1 MIYMVSVIV
10 PVYNAE
16 KYLSQC
22 IESLLSQTYKEF
34 ELILVDDYSSDN
46 SVAVCLDWIKKDNRI
61 KLHRMPQNSGPAKVR
76 NVGMD
81 LAEGDFYCFI
91 DADDHVTP
99 NYLECL
105 LKKVESYEADIV
117 WCDFCEVSYNDGIQR
132 LSHRN
137 KTLQSNTILSQQEL
151 LQCFYCDQIG
161 LGAMWTKMY
170 RASFIEQNKLRL
182 DEGRVRAED
191 WEFNLRTF
199 ICNPKVVCIP
209 DELYFYERRN
219 ATSVIATYREQD
231 FRYMCINNKRLRD
244 LAIEYNITYNEE
256 TFLGGFLYNY
266 ICQLTSCA
274 HANID
279 DKDKKFTQ
287 LFHDTYV
294 YEIMSE
300 GKYSTKFMTLRQK
313 FIFYLIKYRLL
324 SIAKWFCK
332 SV

>member
-1 MIYMVSVIV
+1 
-10 PVYNAE
+10 
-16 KYLSQC
+16 
-22 IESLLSQTYKEF
+22 
-34 ELILVDDYSSDN
+34 
-46 SVAVCLDWIKKDNRI
+46 
-61 KLHRMPQNSGPAKVR
+61 
-76 NVGMD
+76 
-81 LAEGDFYCFI
+81 
-91 DADDHVTP
+91 
-99 NYLECL
+99 
-105 LKKVESYEADIV
+105 
-117 WCDFCEVSYNDGIQR
+117 
-132 LSHRN
+132 
-137 KTLQSNTILSQQEL
+137 
-151 LQCFYCDQIG
+151 
-161 LGAMWTKMY
+161 
-170 RASFIEQNKLRL
+170 
-182 DEGRVRAED
+182 
-191 WEFNLRTF
+191 
-199 ICNPKVVCIP
+199 
-209 DELYFYERRN
+209 
-219 ATSVIATYREQD
+219 
-231 FRYMCINNKRLRD
+231 MCINNKRLRD